1 MTSSDQPWWLTLP
14 VDYHRRPVET
24 PLDRQHRFKVGVS
37 AAMDH
42 VLKNGLATAVLA
54 AMANNLRK
62 HPLAQQIGELEFYR
76 DLADRADPSRVFM
89 PPTDQVAMRISRP
102 KKPVPGIDSRTL
114 RFQSTFEALNPALRD
129 RIASHRNNLVAEA
142 RHWTHPDGPRP
153 TLVFL
158 HGYSLD
164 AYWVNSAMF
173 SLRWFYDQ
181 GWDVLLYTLPFH
193 GSRRERFDPFSGFG
207 YFGHGFAETNETM
220 LQAIHEVRTFMRYL
234 RELGV
239 PSIGISGLSLGGYL
253 SALMAAVEKDLAFVM
268 PNAAVVSPTDML
280 MEWAPLREAFQRV
293 LPQAGLDLTDI
304 RHATAIHCPLTWK
317 PQVPAD
323 RLLIIAGAG
332 DRFTAPRY
340 QNLLHEHWPGSHL
353 HWFPGN
359 HVMHLQKRNYLR
371 LMRTLM
377 RKSLSTEPEY
387 EEHRLHPAG

>member
-1 MTSSDQPWWLTLP
+1 MTSPDRPWWLTLP
-14 VDYHRRPVET
+14 VDYHLRPVET

-37 AAMDH
+37 AAVDH

-76 DLADRADPSRVFM
+76 DLADRGDPSRVFM
-89 PPTDQVAMRISRP
+89 PPTDQVAMRVSRP

-129 RIASHRNNLVAEA
+129 RVASHRNNQVAEA

-164 AYWVNSAMF
+164 AYWINSAMF

-207 YFGHGFAETNETM
+207 YFSHGFAETNETM

-239 PSIGISGLSLGGYL
+239 SSIGISGLSLGGYL

-317 PQVPAD
+317 PLVPAEK
-323 RLLIIAGAG
+323 LLIIAGAG

-340 QNLLHEHWPGSHL
+340 QNLLHEHWPGSQL

-359 HVMHLQKRNYLR
+359 HVMHLQQRDYLR

-377 RKSLSTEPEY
+377 RQSLSSEPDHANNS
-387 EEHRLHPAG
+387 HRPAG

>member
-1 MTSSDQPWWLTLP
+1 MTSPDRPWWLTLP
-14 VDYHRRPVET
+14 VDYHLRPVET

-37 AAMDH
+37 AAVDH

-76 DLADRADPSRVFM
+76 DLADRGDPSRVFM
-89 PPTDQVAMRISRP
+89 PPTDQVAMRVSRP

-129 RIASHRNNLVAEA
+129 RVASHRNNQVAEA

-164 AYWVNSAMF
+164 AYWINSAMF

-207 YFGHGFAETNETM
+207 YFSHGFAETNETM

-239 PSIGISGLSLGGYL
+239 SSIGISGLSLGGYL

-317 PQVPAD
+317 PLVPAEK
-323 RLLIIAGAG
+323 LLIIAGAG

-340 QNLLHEHWPGSHL
+340 QNLLHEHWPGSQL

-359 HVMHLQKRNYLR
+359 HVLHLQQRDYLR
-371 LMRTLM
+371 LRRTLM
-377 RKSLSTEPEY
+377 RQYLSSEPDHANNS
-387 EEHRLHPAG
+387 HRPAG